1 VQENASRVSD
11 PHLFPISPP
20 VPYHLAVLSNLTP
33 PPRGVLFDYGNTLI
47 PFGQREMDAEGGALI
62 GALADALP
70 GVKRAEIE
78 IAFHDVRLVKF
89 RQRRETLR
97 ETHAADVLRETAV
110 ALGGT
115 LTDEQVEV
123 AIAAHRDVFVSVAVA
138 APAVYDV
145 LTRLRE
151 DGLRIGL
158 VSNFS
163 HGEAIHAS
171 LDHLDLR
178 RFFDAVI
185 VSADLGIVKPHP
197 DVFLAGAKGLAL
209 DPAEILFVGDN
220 ARLDIAG
227 AHGVGMRTA
236 LITEHLE
243 SAYHFERPG
252 EDRIDVTPDLTLA
265 RLTDLITG
273 N

>member
-1 VQENASRVSD
+1 
-11 PHLFPISPP
+11 L
-20 VPYHLAVLSNLTP
+20 PYHLAVISSLDP
-33 PPRGVLFDYGNTLI
+33 RPRGVLFDYGNTLI
-47 PFGQREMDAEGGALI
+47 PFGQREMDAEGKALI
-62 GALADALP
+62 DALAEARP
-70 GVKRAEIE
+70 AVKRGDIE
-78 IAFHDVRLVKF
+78 IAFHEVRLVKF
-89 RQRRETLR
+89 RHRRETLR
-97 ETHAADVLRETAV
+97 ETRADDVLRETAI
-110 ALGGT
+110 ALGGS
-115 LTDEQVEV
+115 LTEEQVAR

-138 APAVYDV
+138 APAVHEV

-151 DGLRIGL
+151 DGFALGL

-178 RFFDAVI
+178 RFFDVVI

-197 DVFLAGAKGLAL
+197 DIFLAGAAGLDL
-209 DPAEILFVGDN
+209 PPEDILFVGDN

-227 AHGVGMRTA
+227 AQGVGMRTA

-243 SAYHFERPG
+243 RAYHFERPG

-265 RLTDLITG
+265 RLTDLITKD
-273 N
+273 

>member
-1 VQENASRVSD
+1 MLDSLR
-11 PHLFPISPP
+11 PP
-20 VPYHLAVLSNLTP
+20 V
-33 PPRGVLFDYGNTLI
+33 RGVLFDYGNTLI
-47 PFGQREMDAEGGALI
+47 PFGQREMDAEGAALI

-70 GVKRAEIE
+70 GVKRGDIE

-89 RQRRETLR
+89 RHRRETLR
-97 ETHAADVLRETAV
+97 ETHADDVLRETAI
-110 ALGGT
+110 ALGGE
-115 LTDEQVEV
+115 LTDEQV
-123 AIAAHRDVFVSVAVA
+123 ATGIAAHRDVFVSVAVA
-138 APAVYDV
+138 APEVYEV

-151 DGLRIGL
+151 DGLAIGL

-197 DVFLAGAKGLAL
+197 DIFLAGARGLAL

-220 ARLDIAG
+220 ARLDVAG
-227 AHGVGMRTA
+227 ARGVGMRTA
-236 LITEHLE
+236 LITEHLDR
-243 SAYHFERPG
+243 AYHFERPG
-252 EDRIDVTPDLTLA
+252 EDRIDITPDLTLA